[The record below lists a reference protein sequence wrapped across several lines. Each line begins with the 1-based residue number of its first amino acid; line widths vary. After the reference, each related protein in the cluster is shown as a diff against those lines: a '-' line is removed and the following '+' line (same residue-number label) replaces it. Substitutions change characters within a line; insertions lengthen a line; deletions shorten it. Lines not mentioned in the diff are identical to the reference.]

1 MLSRMFAVLILAG
14 ICNVQ
19 AYVCV
24 KFSLSV
30 KVSKSK
36 MKIKKRPHEWA
47 RNNPK
52 DYRLFNNVRRRS
64 WKTVCQADLLIF
76 RLRGLRLILNL
87 CFASASAVGK
97 VILDL
102 GNQYVG
108 VIILICL
115 DVM

>member
-1 MLSRMFAVLILAG
+1 M
-14 ICNVQ
+14 Q

-24 KFSLSV
+24 KFSLSI
-30 KVSKSK
+30 KVSKRK
-36 MKIKKRPHEWA
+36 IKIKKRPHELA

-52 DYRLFNNVRRRS
+52 DYCLLNNVRRRFS
-64 WKTVCQADLLIF
+64 KTVCQAALLIF
-76 RLRGLRLILNL
+76 CLRGLRLILNL

-102 GNQYVG
+102 GNQHVG
-108 VIILICL
+108 VIILIRL